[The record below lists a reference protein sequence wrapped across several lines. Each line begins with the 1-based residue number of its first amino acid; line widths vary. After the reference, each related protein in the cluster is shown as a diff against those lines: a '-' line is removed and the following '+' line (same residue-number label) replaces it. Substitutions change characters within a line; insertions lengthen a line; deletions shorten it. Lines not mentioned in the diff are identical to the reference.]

1 MQWNNAV
8 ITHAWQCFAC
18 FFFLFGACSEFEA
31 TKGQSERSYKYLF
44 IKHIKERIESL
55 REKKCTC
62 KYKISCFD
70 QNKNQVKM
78 YSLV

>member
-1 MQWNNAV
+1 MLDNALHV
-8 ITHAWQCFAC
+8 
-18 FFFLFGACSEFEA
+18 FFLFGTCSEFEA
-31 TKGQSERSYKYLF
+31 TKEQSERPCKYLF

-70 QNKNQVKM
+70 QNKNQVKTH
-78 YSLV
+78 SLV